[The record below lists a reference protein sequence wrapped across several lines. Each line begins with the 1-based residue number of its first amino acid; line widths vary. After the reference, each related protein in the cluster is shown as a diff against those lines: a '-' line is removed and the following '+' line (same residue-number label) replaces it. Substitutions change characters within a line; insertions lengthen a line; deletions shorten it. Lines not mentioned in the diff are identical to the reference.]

1 MLWPGLNSPIIQG
14 KELIQQRKLPEDP
27 ERQNKLS
34 KMRDEMGAFRIL
46 RLNPLERGWSGIKL
60 PGRSIGSPDPVGDGK
75 LKFSFARGF
84 QIIYLPPSR

>member
-14 KELIQQRKLPEDP
+14 RELIQQKKLPEDP
-27 ERQNKLS
+27 ERQNKLI

-60 PGRSIGSPDPVGDGK
+60 PGRSIGAPDAVGDGK
-75 LKFSFARGF
+75 IMVHCSYGEHLKTFILF
-84 QIIYLPPSR
+84 